1 MGTTTHLMTAE
12 ELFWLPDDG
21 LRHELIRGELLT
33 MSPPGEEHG
42 VVTMNLSI
50 LLGQYVKAHNL
61 GVMYAA
67 ETGFKLE
74 SDPDTVMAPDVAF
87 IRRDRVGTVSRSYR
101 SGAPDLVVEVLSP
114 GDRKTKVEEQTSRW
128 LSLGASAVWL
138 VSPQTRT
145 VDVRFASGDRRL
157 FAEEDELT
165 GDPIVPG
172 FRLRVSEIFA

>member
-21 LRHELIRGELLT
+21 LRHELIKGELLT

-50 LLGQYVKAHNL
+50 PLGQFVKAHNL

-74 SDPDTVMAPDVAF
+74 SDPDTVMAPDIAF
-87 IRRDRVGTVSRSYR
+87 IRRDRVGIVSKSYR

-114 GDRKTKVEEQTSRW
+114 GERKTKVEQKTSRW
-128 LSLGASAVWL
+128 LSLGALAVWL
-138 VSPQTRT
+138 VSPQTGT
-145 VDVRFASGDRRL
+145 VDVRFADGERRL
-157 FAEEDELT
+157 FTEEDELI
-165 GDPIVPG
+165 GDPVVPG
-172 FRLRVSEIFA
+172 FCIRVSEIFA

>member
-1 MGTTTHLMTAE
+1 
-12 ELFWLPDDG
+12 
-21 LRHELIRGELLT
+21 
-33 MSPPGEEHG
+33 
-42 VVTMNLSI
+42 
-50 LLGQYVKAHNL
+50 
-61 GVMYAA
+61 MYAA
-67 ETGFKLE
+67 KTGFKLE

>member
-1 MGTTTHLMTAE
+1 
-12 ELFWLPDDG
+12 
-21 LRHELIRGELLT
+21 
-33 MSPPGEEHG
+33 
-42 VVTMNLSI
+42 
-50 LLGQYVKAHNL
+50 
-61 GVMYAA
+61 MYAA

-74 SDPDTVMAPDVAF
+74 SDPDTVLAPDIAF
-87 IRRDRVGTVSRSYR
+87 IRRDRVGIVSRSYR
-101 SGAPDLVVEVLSP
+101 SGAPDLVVEVLSQS
-114 GDRKTKVEEQTSRW
+114 DRKSKVEEKTLRW

-145 VDVRFASGDRRL
+145 VDVRFASGERKL